1 MDATLWYFNAVQNYL
16 KYSGDFDF
24 IKEELWDVLK
34 SIIEHHIRG
43 TLYNIRMDQDNLL
56 SHGPQLTWMDA
67 KVGDRVVTPREGKAV
82 EIQALWYNALKTM
95 ELFAKRFSEKGKA
108 EEYSFIA
115 ETAKKSF
122 LAKFWNVKQD
132 CLFDVVH
139 GEQRD
144 SSLRPNQALAVMLDF
159 SMLDKAQS
167 EKVVEA
173 VRRRLWGTYGLR
185 TLPEDD
191 PCYVG
196 VYLGDRAIRDNAYH
210 NGTVWP
216 WLLGPFVTAFLKVK
230 NYEERWRNFA
240 FETFLKP
247 LFLREVFQAGLGTV
261 SEIFDGNPPHTSRG
275 CIAQA

>member
-1 MDATLWYFNAVQNYL
+1 
-16 KYSGDFDF
+16 
-24 IKEELWDVLK
+24 
-34 SIIEHHIRG
+34 
-43 TLYNIRMDQDNLL
+43 
-56 SHGPQLTWMDA
+56 
-67 KVGDRVVTPREGKAV
+67 
-82 EIQALWYNALKTM
+82 
-95 ELFAKRFSEKGKA
+95 
-108 EEYSFIA
+108 
-115 ETAKKSF
+115 
-122 LAKFWNVKQD
+122 
-132 CLFDVVH
+132 
-139 GEQRD
+139 
-144 SSLRPNQALAVMLDF
+144 MLDF

-185 TLPEDD
+185 TLPEDG

-240 FETFLKP
+240 FETFLKS

>member
-108 EEYSFIA
+108 E
-115 ETAKKSF
+115 
-122 LAKFWNVKQD
+122 
-132 CLFDVVH
+132 
-139 GEQRD
+139 
-144 SSLRPNQALAVMLDF
+144 
-159 SMLDKAQS
+159 
-167 EKVVEA
+167 
-173 VRRRLWGTYGLR
+173 
-185 TLPEDD
+185 
-191 PCYVG
+191 
-196 VYLGDRAIRDNAYH
+196 
-210 NGTVWP
+210 
-216 WLLGPFVTAFLKVK
+216 
-230 NYEERWRNFA
+230 
-240 FETFLKP
+240 
-247 LFLREVFQAGLGTV
+247 
-261 SEIFDGNPPHTSRG
+261 
-275 CIAQA
+275 